1 MVLNF
6 LRKWWRIL
14 LVVVLLVAAIQ
25 FFVRPPGLSLDQF
38 AGGVVTSLFRPVYG
52 SVDFLRQR
60 VSSVW
65 SGYIELLDVSRDNE
79 ELRKEVAELREKVK
93 ESSDAVLE
101 NRRLEELLRF
111 AKTQE
116 KQMVGARVVGHDV
129 SPWFQGIFIDSG
141 TGEGLDMGMAV
152 VTPAGAVGRIHR
164 TYPDLSEVLLL
175 TDSRF
180 AADVIVERTR
190 VRAIAEGMG
199 GNLCRLKYVS
209 QTQDVVQG
217 DRILFSGFDG
227 SMPKGTLLGTVVS
240 VDRPRDGLFLNIRVV
255 SAVNIL
261 SVEEVLVVLV
271 RPAIPFRG
279 GKP

>member
-1 MVLNF
+1 MVVNF

-14 LVVVLLVAAIQ
+14 LVVVLLVAATQ
-25 FFVRPPGLSLDQF
+25 FFVRPPGLPLDQF
-38 AGGVVTSLFRPVYG
+38 AGGLVTSLFRPVYE

-65 SGYIELLDVSRDNE
+65 SGYIELVDTSRENAK
-79 ELRKEVAELREKVK
+79 LRKEVAALQEKLK
-93 ESSDAVLE
+93 ESRDSVLE

-111 AKTQE
+111 SKTRE
-116 KQMVGARVVGHDV
+116 KQLVGARVVGHDV

-141 TGEGLDMGMAV
+141 TGEGLETGMAV
-152 VTPAGAVGRIHR
+152 ITPAGAVGRIHR

-209 QTQDVVQG
+209 QTQDVVPG

-255 SAVNIL
+255 SAVNIQ
-261 SVEEVLVVLV
+261 SVEEVLVVLS